1 VPVDLPSALLVA
13 GAGVIAGSVNA
24 VVGGGTLV
32 TFPTLLALGLPAVT
46 ANVSNNLGLIVGNVT
61 GTWALRYGLTG
72 QRHRAVRLLPVSAVC
87 GAVGALLLLV
97 LPAQAFRRV
106 VPALILVSV
115 VLVVLQP
122 ILTRRLAARQ
132 VPAEQPVAAQV
143 AVGVCG
149 LYGGYF
155 GAAQGVMLLA
165 ALGLTSA
172 EPLPRVN
179 ALKNLLTL
187 AVNLVA
193 GVVFVVVR
201 PGAIDA
207 VVMLL
212 VAVGSLAGGL
222 IGARFARRL
231 SPVGLRAA
239 VAVVGLA
246 AVTRL
251 LVDQ

>member
-251 LVDQ
+251 LVTA

>member
-1 VPVDLPSALLVA
+1 MPVDLPSALLVA
-13 GAGVIAGSVNA
+13 GAGVVAGSVNT

-32 TFPTLLALGLPAVT
+32 TFPTLLALGLPPVT
-46 ANVSNNLGLIVGNVT
+46 ANVSNNLGLVVGNVT
-61 GTWALRYGLTG
+61 GTWALRDGLTG
-72 QRHRAVRLLPVSAVC
+72 QRRRAALLLPVSAVC

-115 VLVVLQP
+115 ILVVLQP
-122 ILTRRLAARQ
+122 TLTRRLAARQ
-132 VPAEQPVAAQV
+132 VPAEQPRAAQV
-143 AVGVCG
+143 GVGLSG

-187 AVNLVA
+187 VVNLVA

-201 PGAIDA
+201 PEAIDPM
-207 VVMLL
+207 VVLL
-212 VAVGSLAGGL
+212 VAGGSWAGGL

-231 SPVGLRAA
+231 SPVGLRTA

-246 AVTRL
+246 AVVRL
-251 LVDQ
+251 AVTP